1 MNAFELLKKDHEKV
15 STLFKEIE
23 SASGQSKT
31 ELFAQLKSELDL
43 HANIE
48 ETIFYPALE
57 NTEEARD
64 ITLEAYEEHKVVKE
78 LLAELEGSAPSE
90 EWDAKLTVLREN
102 VEHHVEEE
110 EGELFT
116 KARQALSETEIEEIG
131 NQIAAAKG
139 EVPPPVAETRTR
151 STGKS
156 RKSASASKKSGKR
169 RGLLGT
175 LANMVGLGGRARS
188 AKSGSRQAS
197 SSRGGSTSSRGGT
210 TKAASK
216 GASKS
221 TKKAGGKAAA
231 KKSSTKTRGT
241 KKAAKKSAAKK
252 AGKKT
257 SRGGKRAVVR
267 TRSSASKRSGGTKG
281 GSKSRKSGGS
291 KKR

>member
-1 MNAFELLKKDHEKV
+1 MNAFELLKEDHKKV

-23 SASGQSKT
+23 SASGQGKT
-31 ELFAQLKSELDL
+31 ELFDQLKSELDL

-64 ITLEAYEEHKVVKE
+64 ITLEAYEEHKVVKD

-110 EGELFT
+110 EGELFA

-139 EVPPPVAETRTR
+139 EAPPPVAETTR
-151 STGKS
+151 SIGKS
-156 RKSASASKKSGKR
+156 RKSASGSKKSGKR
-169 RGLLGT
+169 SGLLGT
-175 LANMVGLGGRARS
+175 LANMVGLGGGSRS
-188 AKSGSRQAS
+188 AKSGSRKAS
-197 SSRGGSTSSRGGT
+197 SSRGGSKSSRGGT
-210 TKAASK
+210 TKTASKAASK
-216 GASKS
+216 SS
-221 TKKAGGKAAA
+221 KKAGGKAAV
-231 KKSSTKTRGT
+231 KKSSTKTGGT
-241 KKAAKKSAAKK
+241 KKVAKKSAAKK
-252 AGKKT
+252 AAKKT
-257 SRGGKRAVVR
+257 LRGGKRAAVR
-267 TRSSASKRSGGTKG
+267 TRSSASKRSGGTKA